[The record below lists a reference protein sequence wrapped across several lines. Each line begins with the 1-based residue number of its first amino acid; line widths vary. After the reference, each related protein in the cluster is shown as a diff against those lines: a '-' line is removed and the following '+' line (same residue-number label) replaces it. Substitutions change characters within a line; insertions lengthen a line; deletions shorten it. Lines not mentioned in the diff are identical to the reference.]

1 MAWRSIHTA
10 QFLCV
15 RHRRMHDTRS
25 ASSSLRE
32 HRDLLDLQSRTSPR
46 TGCLADVPG
55 LARSPE
61 TDVQLYSRPSAE
73 RERESSS
80 HSLRA
85 QPARQTEE
93 MSASCYKK
101 QISRTT
107 ARSLP
112 RPHDLAGGVRFLA
125 ASCIYIVGPRAAAEA
140 LMSAVS
146 VRQRTTPSRKKLHAT
161 PHGWVF
167 NDHGRLWPDGV

>member
-15 RHRRMHDTRS
+15 RHRRMIHAPHPPPCANTGTFSICSPGRLP
-25 ASSSLRE
+25 ALAAWPTSLAWHAVRKPMFSCI
-32 HRDLLDLQSRTSPR
+32 H
-46 TGCLADVPG
+46 
-55 LARSPE
+55 
-61 TDVQLYSRPSAE
+61 VQAQ
-73 RERESSS
+73 RESSS

-107 ARSLP
+107 ARTLP